1 MSISTENSKLTAFIS
16 KGTEE
21 DLQQYSKAIHSAIN
35 LYLCRE
41 PFLPI
46 NQDQAGNIY
55 FLKWLDKCLI
65 IEPSKEPGKTGQ
77 IICSIPNNDVCLL
90 EAFIQSID
98 NVVKDF
104 IMMMMNEKVGITVA
118 DNLARLYLIREALS
132 PDFSEIRKSII
143 N

>member
-1 MSISTENSKLTAFIS
+1 MSIKIQNSKLTAFIS

-21 DLQQYSKAIHSAIN
+21 DLQQYSKAIHVAIN
-35 LYLCRE
+35 LYLCRN
-41 PFLPI
+41 PYLPI

-65 IEPSKEPGKTGQ
+65 IEPSKEPGRTGQ

-98 NVVKDF
+98 NFFKDF
-104 IMMMMNEKVGITVA
+104 IKMEDKGGPA
-118 DNLARLYLIREALS
+118 LAENLYRLYMIREAIS
-132 PDFSEIRKSII
+132 PDLKEIRQSIL